1 MNVSAKREKI
11 LHELKKY
18 TTSRPL
24 DDSVLIH
31 YNDYD
36 FLTDNIFDKGSN
48 IFVNRHLAS
57 ANKMTCRLHRHNFFE
72 ICYVMKGSCVQN
84 INNQNPV
91 LLKEGNLCIMNPM
104 VKHNLSI
111 ESDDNYVINILI
123 KSNLFYSSFLTLLS
137 SEKNMS
143 SFFMEYI
150 LSQDL
155 ESNYQIFSIQKT
167 DPINDTVFHIIR
179 EYLHKGNYYETI
191 ITSLLIIL
199 FSLVN
204 REQEKLYS
212 SSIMENKVDSK
223 LTAFFQYLSLNYPN
237 ATLESTAE
245 YLHFSPNYLSAYI
258 KKHTGKTFR
267 YILDQIK
274 LNYAINYLLNS
285 NLSISAISEMLGFK
299 QPCNLYA
306 LIKKYYHTTPSELRK
321 K

>member
-1 MNVSAKREKI
+1 MDGSVEREKI
-11 LHELKKY
+11 LYELKKY

-31 YNDYD
+31 YSDYD

-57 ANKMTCRLHRHNFFE
+57 ANKTVQRLHRHNFFE
-72 ICYVMKGSCVQN
+72 ISYVMKGSCVQN
-84 INNQNPV
+84 INNRESV
-91 LLKEGNLCIMNPM
+91 LLEEGSLCIMNPM
-104 VKHNLSI
+104 VKHNLSVK
-111 ESDDNYVINILI
+111 SDDNYVINIAI

-137 SEKNMS
+137 REKNMS
-143 SFFMEYI
+143 SFFMNYI
-150 LSQDL
+150 LSRDL

-167 DPINDTVFHIIR
+167 EPINNTVFHIIN
-179 EYLHKGNYYETI
+179 EYLYKGNYYETI
-191 ITSLLIIL
+191 ISSLLIIL

-204 REQEKLYS
+204 REQEDLYS
-212 SSIMENKVDSK
+212 ASILENKVDSK
-223 LTAFFQYLSLNYPN
+223 LTAFFQYLSLNYPD

-285 NLSISAISEMLGFK
+285 SLSVSAISEMLGFK

-306 LIKKYYHTTPSELRK
+306 LIRKYYHSTPSEFRK